1 MDLPSSAP
9 MFRAGLV
16 RRKRCR
22 DSAQKLVLFFLEAC
36 VSDLSFAVLLDD
48 LGCRRIAGFKLLL
61 VEA

>member
-1 MDLPSSAP
+1 MPRQRTEASS
-9 MFRAGLV
+9 V
-16 RRKRCR
+16 
-22 DSAQKLVLFFLEAC
+22 FLEAC